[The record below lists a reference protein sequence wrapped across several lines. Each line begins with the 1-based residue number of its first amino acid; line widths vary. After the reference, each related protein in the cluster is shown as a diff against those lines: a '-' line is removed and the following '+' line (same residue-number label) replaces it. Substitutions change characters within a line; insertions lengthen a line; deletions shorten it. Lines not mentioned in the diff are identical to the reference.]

1 MKDNQQVVS
10 VFYEGQDDL
19 ADILAVSICSVCYN
33 TEKFVN
39 FYILD
44 CGICAFNK
52 KLLESLKSKFNNFSL
67 EFIPVDLT
75 QFHHLTPWCKK
86 FWDCYARLII
96 PELKPDVKKAV
107 YLDTDILAL
116 DDIGKPWNEPLN
128 GYAFAAAADIG
139 YGDFFFNNCV
149 GNLNVSPRH
158 IYANA
163 GVLLLDCEK
172 WRKDNIC
179 QKLLQLAD
187 QYKQHIHIICEDIL
201 SIYFSENQY
210 RLLPARYNLTDRD
223 NLIQK
228 TVAPAIDDNYLQEEW
243 KHIILQHLSPGKAW
257 KKAYSSETCRELKHF
272 DSFWFFAE
280 MTPFYAGL
288 QKKFEYYNSLEATDR
303 ELSKRENQ
311 ERKDI
316 IRILGVPVITLY
328 KLGNKKR
335 YKLFNLLTIMTVKG
349 K

>member
-1 MKDNQQVVS
+1 M
-10 VFYEGQDDL
+10 
-19 ADILAVSICSVCYN
+19 
-33 TEKFVN
+33 
-39 FYILD
+39 
-44 CGICAFNK
+44 
-52 KLLESLKSKFNNFSL
+52 
-67 EFIPVDLT
+67 
-75 QFHHLTPWCKK
+75 
-86 FWDCYARLII
+86 
-96 PELKPDVKKAV
+96 
-107 YLDTDILAL
+107 
-116 DDIGKPWNEPLN
+116 N

-257 KKAYSSETCRELKHF
+257 KKAYSSETFRELKHF

>member
-116 DDIGKPWNEPLN
+116 DDIGKLWNEPLN

-139 YGDFFFNNCV
+139 YGDFS
-149 GNLNVSPRH
+149 LITVS
-158 IYANA
+158 
-163 GVLLLDCEK
+163 
-172 WRKDNIC
+172 
-179 QKLLQLAD
+179 
-187 QYKQHIHIICEDIL
+187 
-201 SIYFSENQY
+201 
-210 RLLPARYNLTDRD
+210 
-223 NLIQK
+223 
-228 TVAPAIDDNYLQEEW
+228 AI
-243 KHIILQHLSPGKAW
+243 
-257 KKAYSSETCRELKHF
+257 
-272 DSFWFFAE
+272 
-280 MTPFYAGL
+280 
-288 QKKFEYYNSLEATDR
+288 
-303 ELSKRENQ
+303 
-311 ERKDI
+311 
-316 IRILGVPVITLY
+316 
-328 KLGNKKR
+328 
-335 YKLFNLLTIMTVKG
+335 
-349 K
+349 